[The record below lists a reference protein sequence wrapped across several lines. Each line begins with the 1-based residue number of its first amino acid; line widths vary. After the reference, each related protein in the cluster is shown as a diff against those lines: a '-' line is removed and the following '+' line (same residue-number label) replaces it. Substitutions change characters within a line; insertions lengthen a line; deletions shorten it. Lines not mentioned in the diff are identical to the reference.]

1 MSLSR
6 TKRVV
11 SILAVL
17 AIAMPLA
24 ALSSAA
30 KSKTTAR
37 ARIDVL
43 ADANL
48 AGTQVKAGTYDV
60 EANES
65 KLTLKRNGKVVA
77 EAPIEWKD
85 EQSKPQYPSIV
96 AESGRVIEV
105 HFGGKKRYAQ
115 VGYGSASAV
124 GGQD

>member
-30 KSKTTAR
+30 KPKTTAR

-77 EAPIEWKD
+77 APIEWKD
-85 EQSKPQYPSIV
+85 EQAKPQYPSIV
-96 AESGRVIEV
+96 AESGRVTEV
-105 HFGGKKRYAQ
+105 HFGGKKRYVQ
-115 VGYGSASAV
+115 VAYGSASSVA
-124 GGQD
+124 GQD